1 MPIFLVQ
8 FVFVLSLPSS
18 TLGKQKGFRRY
29 FLVHSTAEATVL
41 P

>member
-8 FVFVLSLPSS
+8 FVAVLFLPSS
-18 TLGKQKGFRRY
+18 TLGKQKGSRQCS
-29 FLVHSTAEATVL
+29 LVHSTAGATVL